1 MQLAK
6 FVGDIAVGEVQE
18 TPQAPDTPA
27 TESRRK
33 GGLRGGRARAK
44 KLSARKRRE
53 IAKRQLGPGG
63 RKGQDDHHLHNGKL
77 QVGTVERG
85 EVAIEN
91 ISPNEGIV
99 PIWGAHNWT
108 RDECEPEEVDVCPV
122 NTSQLT
128 WTLYPL
134 DPCVSNSIEG

>member
-53 IAKRQLGPGG
+53 IAKRDSSGPVEEKARTTTTYTTENCRLGPSSVV
-63 RKGQDDHHLHNGKL
+63 R
-77 QVGTVERG
+77 
-85 EVAIEN
+85 
-91 ISPNEGIV
+91 
-99 PIWGAHNWT
+99 
-108 RDECEPEEVDVCPV
+108 
-122 NTSQLT
+122 
-128 WTLYPL
+128 
-134 DPCVSNSIEG
+134 